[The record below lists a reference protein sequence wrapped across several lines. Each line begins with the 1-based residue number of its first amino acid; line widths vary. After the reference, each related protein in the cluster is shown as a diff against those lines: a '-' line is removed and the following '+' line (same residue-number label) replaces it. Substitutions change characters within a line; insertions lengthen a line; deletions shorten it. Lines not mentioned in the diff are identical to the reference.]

1 MILVDSGLIAL
12 NYIIYTV
19 ANLTG
24 IPEKAIWK
32 NGHFYFPRP
41 VSVLDFVKKKKKM
54 LSLFSAVL
62 SRTRKGKDMRLFT
75 FTFTY
80 V

>member
-12 NYIIYTV
+12 NYIRYTV

-24 IPEKAIWK
+24 IPEKGIWK

-41 VSVLDFVKKKKKM
+41 VSWILLKKKKSA
-54 LSLFSAVL
+54 LSLLCCIAVGP
-62 SRTRKGKDMRLFT
+62 GKVKT
-75 FTFTY
+75 
-80 V
+80 

>member
-41 VSVLDFVKKKKKM
+41 VSVLDFVKKKKC
-54 LSLFSAVL
+54 SLFSAVL
-62 SRTRKGKDMRLFT
+62 SRTRNGKDMRLFT